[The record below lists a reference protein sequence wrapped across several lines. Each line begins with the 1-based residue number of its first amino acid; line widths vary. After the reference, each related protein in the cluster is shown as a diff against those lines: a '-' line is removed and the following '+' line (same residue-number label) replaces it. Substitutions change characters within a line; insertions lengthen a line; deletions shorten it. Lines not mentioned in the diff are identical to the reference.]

1 MRQNTSW
8 HFLLQKGL
16 SILGSIHTN
25 ESQSSH
31 DQIGRKAMAALVK
44 KWLFQVIRSLLNFT
58 APVQGQDVS
67 IHWCIFMVVQ
77 AHMNT
82 NHETFQ
88 CGGRQVALASLN
100 TGSREWYLDSNC
112 GQLQDLCQS
121 PVWMLP
127 STSCWCPEI
136 QVRGSEIIYLNTA
149 TLCNLFSLLECRVR
163 KPGTGY
169 TCQ

>member
-58 APVQGQDVS
+58 APVTGTTKLAEPISSLCRGRTSVYTDAYLW
-67 IHWCIFMVVQ
+67 WCKRIWTTLIMRHFNVV
-77 AHMNT
+77 A
-82 NHETFQ
+82 
-88 CGGRQVALASLN
+88 GRLHL
-100 TGSREWYLDSNC
+100 
-112 GQLQDLCQS
+112 
-121 PVWMLP
+121 PVWTRVVVSDTLIP
-127 STSCWCPEI
+127 IAVSCRTFVNHQCECCLQHPAGA
-136 QVRGSEIIYLNTA
+136 QKFKSEA
-149 TLCNLFSLLECRVR
+149 V
-163 KPGTGY
+163 K
-169 TCQ
+169 